1 MIRTGA
7 WDLGCDTD
15 VFFSAATCE
24 GDDDGQGDACVLNAD
39 GSGCAVEGGDCE
51 YTPASGSVGGA
62 RAFHAREVRKRYFLS
77 TFNIKIIILPR
88 QARDKHRKLKKA
100 PFSCRAPSH

>member
-39 GSGCAVEGGDCE
+39 GSGCAVDGGDCE

-62 RAFHAREVRKRYFLS
+62 RAFHAREGALALSNECYATAFLQQLGVVNGTCS
-77 TFNIKIIILPR
+77 GE
-88 QARDKHRKLKKA
+88 
-100 PFSCRAPSH
+100 C